1 MHHGHVKKKE
11 SFDVVPRMFGFIR
24 PGCYGSIV
32 NNTNFRNDSEQHEHR
47 FIFFIFHK
55 HYLKKTLLKALSKS

>member
-32 NNTNFRNDSEQHEHR
+32 TNTNFRNDSEQHEHR
-47 FIFFIFHK
+47 FIFSFSINTT
-55 HYLKKTLLKALSKS
+55 LKRLY